1 MDKTRVYLERSK
13 SSPINLYLHR
23 MANPPPHD
31 SSLSL
36 HDPFL
41 QVVPRA
47 IGRLK
52 SLLLEAT
59 PKNLQEIIAH
69 LSHPAPLL
77 EQLFIGGGS
86 EPQGTTVLTTTLFN
100 GNLSSL
106 HHLHMQSIRTQLP
119 WRNMVNLTSFALFYP
134 SLEEPSITH
143 LLDFFESAPHLLDI
157 RLHLTASSS
166 GAQDDRLVPLP
177 CLKRMEIIGETPSS
191 PLLDHLLIPAGAKLI
206 TRGTF
211 HNSTIEDYLPRSLD
225 NLKNLSNPARI
236 RLCVG
241 GPRQYMRLTG
251 PNGQFYLILAAPSVD
266 TICLTVDSL
275 AQFETSETERLDLDH
290 YNSLSPEPP
299 YQALLPMKNLRTL
312 TLSRF
317 TYSFAFTWALHPNM
331 YPSNDVICPKLEELV
346 LVLGTGG
353 EEFYIE
359 GLIEMAAARA
369 SRGAKLST
377 VRIVV
382 QGELDPRSVLE
393 LRKYVSHV
401 EHGPDVGDTSDD
413 SDDSDD
419 SDSDGDSDD
428 NNDSD
433 DSGDDDDSDED
444 SGDSDGE
451 D

>member
-1 MDKTRVYLERSK
+1 
-13 SSPINLYLHR
+13 
-23 MANPPPHD
+23 MAHPPPNN

-36 HDPFL
+36 HDPLL

-52 SLLLEAT
+52 TLLLEST
-59 PKNLQEIIAH
+59 PENLQEIIAH

-86 EPQGTTVLTTTLFN
+86 EPQDTTVLTTTLFN
-100 GNLSSL
+100 GNLSLL
-106 HHLHMQSIRTQLP
+106 HHLHIQSIRTQLP

-134 SLEEPSITH
+134 SPEEPSITH
-143 LLDFFESAPHLLDI
+143 LLDFFEGAPHLLDI
-157 RLHLTASSS
+157 RLHLTASST

-177 CLKRMEIIGETPSS
+177 CLKRMAIIGETPSS

-211 HNSTIEDYLPRSLD
+211 HDSTIEDHLPRSLD
-225 NLKNLSNPARI
+225 NLKNLSNFTTI
-236 RLCVG
+236 RLSVG
-241 GPRQYMRLTG
+241 GPRPYVRLTG
-251 PNGQFYLILAAPSVD
+251 PNGQFYIVPVAPPVS
-266 TICLTVDSL
+266 TNHLTVDSL
-275 AQFETSETERLDLDH
+275 AQFDTSGIERFDLDH
-290 YNSLSPEPP
+290 HNSMYSEAL

-317 TYSFAFTWALHPNM
+317 TYQTSVTWALHPNM
-331 YPSNDVICPKLEELV
+331 CPSNDVICPKLEELV
-346 LVLGTGG
+346 LVFATGRV
-353 EEFYIE
+353 FYLE
-359 GLIEMAAARA
+359 GLIETAATRA

-401 EHGPDVGDTSDD
+401 EHGPDVGGTTDD

-428 NNDSD
+428 S
-433 DSGDDDDSDED
+433 DDSDED
-444 SGDSDGE
+444 SGDSDE
-451 D
+451 EE